1 PGKAAGARERQRW
14 LTHRR
19 ARCQRPRPRARGSHG
34 ARRGRRDGRRR
45 RFRERSRHRHSGER
59 PHRGRRAETRAGPPG
74 LRDPGELDQGL
85 GRAHDGRGGGSRG
98 RHVSHGGPR
107 GGRAEDPGSGG
118 ARSRVRAGSRDR
130 LAPCRATP
138 DQPQHLAGLRWLQR
152 GARAGGGRPM
162 TGTTVEGV
170 AVLTG
175 WGQGIQALPADA
187 TRAAAGRAVIPLGR
201 PALEGERFRRATR
214 ECLLGV
220 AAVDALLREH
230 RISREVI
237 TGSAT
242 ALIYVTGGAYGA
254 SNHAWVVADTAR
266 PAEPDDRPGERWRG
280 SVSGTLHFPYTAPS
294 VMSGEVAIEFGLTG
308 PYGILIG
315 GAAATV
321 DGLWQATVLLEA
333 GRCERALVLAVET
346 FEDCAELYAPG
357 RWLVGP
363 PRGVESSVGLDALD
377 FIGLAIARE
386 ARFGIAM
393 DGSAG
398 RAPPLTSFDSLSRL
412 IGGRT
417 AGA

>member
-1 PGKAAGARERQRW
+1 
-14 LTHRR
+14 
-19 ARCQRPRPRARGSHG
+19 
-34 ARRGRRDGRRR
+34 
-45 RFRERSRHRHSGER
+45 
-59 PHRGRRAETRAGPPG
+59 
-74 LRDPGELDQGL
+74 
-85 GRAHDGRGGGSRG
+85 
-98 RHVSHGGPR
+98 
-107 GGRAEDPGSGG
+107 
-118 ARSRVRAGSRDR
+118 
-130 LAPCRATP
+130 
-138 DQPQHLAGLRWLQR
+138 
-152 GARAGGGRPM
+152 M

-266 PAEPDDRPGERWRG
+266 PAEPDDRPGERRRG

-346 FEDCAELYAPG
+346 FEDCAELYARG
-357 RWLVGP
+357 RWLVRRPLVEAAACVLLTPGGLRTRYDA
-363 PRGVESSVGLDALD
+363 PRAPSALETRVRTRA
-377 FIGLAIARE
+377 GETLACAPLIALALARE
-386 ARFGIAM
+386 GGATGPVGVTGEWRGRR
-393 DGSAG
+393 AG
-398 RAPPLTSFDSLSRL
+398 LYWH
-412 IGGRT
+412 
-417 AGA
+417 